1 MTLKKLFKLIV
12 IFFYLI
18 NLLAISQIIIDK
30 ILRNL
35 INTGKVTSFTD
46 NILVRIEKEKEYN
59 KIIKEVVRKL
69 IENNLNVKYK

>member
-1 MTLKKLFKLIV
+1 M
-12 IFFYLI
+12 
-18 NLLAISQIIIDK
+18 
-30 ILRNL
+30 
-35 INTGKVTSFTD
+35 TSFTD